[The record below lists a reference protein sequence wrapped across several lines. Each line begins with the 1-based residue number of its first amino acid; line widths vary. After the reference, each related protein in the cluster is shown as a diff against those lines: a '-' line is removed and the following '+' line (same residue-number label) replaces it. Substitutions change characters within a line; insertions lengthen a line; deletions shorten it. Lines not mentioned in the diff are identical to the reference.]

1 MKIYFILDIDEDMNF
16 KHCIETK
23 IKKLYNYKITQ
34 LLKKEKISN
43 RDSDEFELLK
53 YALENFNFFS
63 LRLKC
68 EINKKKSDNKVVIT
82 KEKNILIVTINEVQ
96 ILQEHLSDK

>member
-1 MKIYFILDIDEDMNF
+1 MKIYFSLDIDEDMNF

-23 IKKLYNYKITQ
+23 IKKLYNNKITR

-63 LRLKC
+63 LRLEC

-96 ILQEHLSDK
+96 ILQERLSNG